1 MSTLSNI
8 TKHRAIGAIICLFGI
23 AALTLWLPNDV
34 DSGLIEKVRR
44 RYQIGD
50 MLAPVMALC
59 IMLFGGAWLMLSTN
73 RTIIGK
79 IAAPARTIL
88 MFLVIVGTS
97 LLLMRFTGPVMV
109 WLAEAVGVVEAGTG
123 YRPLRDTLPWK
134 FTGFLAGGT
143 MMIWALGAYADN
155 KWSWRRLVIGF
166 LIALVI
172 GAAFDLPFEDL
183 ILPPN
188 GDL

>member
-1 MSTLSNI
+1 
-8 TKHRAIGAIICLFGI
+8 
-23 AALTLWLPNDV
+23 
-34 DSGLIEKVRR
+34 
-44 RYQIGD
+44 
-50 MLAPVMALC
+50 MLAPVLALC

-79 IAAPARTIL
+79 IAAPARAIL

-143 MMIWALGAYADN
+143 MMIWALSAYADN